1 MAKGWRGLL
10 EEESEH
16 QWIAI
21 AGFFVFIILG
31 ALAIQG
37 TSSLPGV
44 EYRSNG
50 LDAVDGR
57 VLDIVYGDSGAYTA
71 MILGDEGGLML
82 HHDDAGILNDIGS
95 NYDDILG
102 MTFMTELHDGSIVV
116 SPSNNTLEII
126 HVNAEISQRTILP
139 LNSNQENFDVLDVAE
154 QRNGDSYRWLM
165 VTDEENST
173 SLRGFGSVGSSLL
186 PAQDAFGGATL
197 TAAMVNSG
205 NIAWNM
211 VEALDDGTWIAIGST
226 TNAFGADEDS
236 PAAPMKHPVIGFI
249 SWSAG
254 PTSPMLTSI
263 EELDKGEIH
272 SLVRLDNGTLLAAGT
287 DSAVHIAKD
296 RTTTTVDFSSVS
308 ATLDENGAVWLF
320 GSAGSTSVVRMVDG
334 VAEKMPLAQP
344 LLLTIETSDV
354 SNDVVYAYGTNANG
368 DAATYSID
376 TLAIGSIESGRGFLN
391 FLFVTASTIV
401 IGVMLWTA
409 SKRMRQNQ

>member
-1 MAKGWRGLL
+1 
-10 EEESEH
+10 
-16 QWIAI
+16 
-21 AGFFVFIILG
+21 
-31 ALAIQG
+31 
-37 TSSLPGV
+37 
-44 EYRSNG
+44 
-50 LDAVDGR
+50 
-57 VLDIVYGDSGAYTA
+57 
-71 MILGDEGGLML
+71 
-82 HHDDAGILNDIGS
+82 
-95 NYDDILG
+95 
-102 MTFMTELHDGSIVV
+102 MTELHDGSIVV